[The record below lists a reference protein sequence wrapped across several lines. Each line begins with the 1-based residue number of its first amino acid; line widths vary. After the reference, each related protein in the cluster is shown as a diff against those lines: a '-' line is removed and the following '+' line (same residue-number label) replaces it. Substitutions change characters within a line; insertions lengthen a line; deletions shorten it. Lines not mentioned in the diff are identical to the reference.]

1 MIFPPIS
8 PDSTIFV
15 VPEIIYHRYSAPNFF
30 NMQTFKWGILGA
42 GRIARKFASDLK
54 YVEGARLYAVGARTQ
69 ESAHAFATEFPG
81 TKDYEGYEALVKDPE
96 VDAVYVATPHGLHRD
111 HVLLCLE
118 HKKPVLCEKAFA
130 INLREA
136 NEMVEAAR
144 RNNVFLMEAF
154 WTKFLPHYNK
164 TRSLINEGKI
174 GKIKSILVNFG
185 FKPYDPIPQRLYDPA
200 LGGGTLLDIGIYNVF
215 LALSLLG
222 RPDEID
228 ARAELTDEKV
238 DVQCA
243 VTFKYAGGEM
253 ANLFSSFH
261 SELSNEGDICG
272 ETGRI
277 RLGTRFFAPDTSI
290 EFYSGKPDTREMIP
304 FDKEPGYGYQYQAR
318 HVQDCL
324 AKGLNESPVM
334 SLADTLLQ
342 METLDRIR
350 KSAGIVYPHDLSLPA

>member
-1 MIFPPIS
+1 MK
-8 PDSTIFV
+8 
-15 VPEIIYHRYSAPNFF
+15 
-30 NMQTFKWGILGA
+30 TFKWGILGA

-54 YVEGARLYAVGARTQ
+54 YVEGARLYAVGARTR

-81 TKDYEGYEALVKDPE
+81 MRDYEGYEALVNDPE
-96 VDAVYVATPHGLHRD
+96 VDAIYVATPHGLHHE
-111 HVLLCLE
+111 HVLLCLN

-136 NEMVEAAR
+136 REMVDISR

-154 WTKFLPHYNK
+154 WTKFLPHYQK
-164 TRSLINEGKI
+164 MRSLIDEGKI
-174 GKIKSILVNFG
+174 GKIRSVLVNFG
-185 FKPYDPIPQRLYDPA
+185 FKPYDPIPERLFDPA

-222 RPDEID
+222 RPDEIFSS
-228 ARAELTDEKV
+228 AELTPGKV
-238 DVQCA
+238 DTQCS
-243 VTFKYAGGEM
+243 VIFKYAGGEM
-253 ANLFSSFH
+253 AHLFSSFH

-272 ETGRI
+272 EHGRI

-290 EFYSGKPDTREMIP
+290 EYYSGKPDTGEMIP
-304 FDKEPGYGYQYQAR
+304 FDKEPGYGYQYEAR

-324 AKGLNESPVM
+324 EKGLPESPVM
-334 SLADTLLQ
+334 SLDDTLLQ

-350 KSAGIVYPHDLSLPA
+350 KSAGIVYPHDL

>member
-1 MIFPPIS
+1 MKI
-8 PDSTIFV
+8 
-15 VPEIIYHRYSAPNFF
+15 
-30 NMQTFKWGILGA
+30 FKWGILGA

-54 YVEGARLYAVGARTQ
+54 YVEGARLYAVGARTH

-81 TKDYEGYEALVKDPE
+81 TKDYTGYEALVKDPE
-96 VDAVYVATPHGLHRD
+96 VDAIYVATPHGLHRD

-136 NEMVEAAR
+136 TEMVEVSR

-154 WTKFLPHYNK
+154 WTKFLPHYIK
-164 TRSLINEGKI
+164 TRSLIDEGKI
-174 GKIKSILVNFG
+174 GKIRSIIVNFG
-185 FKPYDPIPQRLYDPA
+185 FRPYDPIPQRLFDPA

-222 RPDEID
+222 RPDKIE
-228 ARAELTDEKV
+228 ASAELTEGKV
-238 DVQCA
+238 DLQCA
-243 VTFKYAGGEM
+243 VVFKYAGGEM
-253 ANLFSSFH
+253 ASLFSSFH
-261 SELSNEGDICG
+261 SELANEGDICG
-272 ETGRI
+272 EHGRI

-290 EFYSGKPDTREMIP
+290 EFYSGKPDSREMIP

-324 AKGLNESPVM
+324 ERDLTESPVM
-334 SLADTLLQ
+334 SLDDTLLQ

-350 KSAGIVYPHDLSLPA
+350 KSAGIVYPHDL